1 VTLTSINN
9 GLRVGS
15 KYRNYNPHL
24 ERGLPM
30 RAPMAVLALS
40 FIVSAVA
47 CVPQAQEGR
56 REQGSAQPEA
66 STSAAISLATPAALR
81 EEHRDIHTVL
91 EGAAAEPAELGAAA
105 QELAGLLAPHFR
117 REEEIATPPLSL
129 LVPLSQGPVTVEMRA
144 VLPMTEA
151 LEREMPQMLA
161 EHARIRDALG
171 RFEAAA
177 RVANREEYV
186 RFSEALAHHARQEE
200 EIFYPAAIVVGRFV
214 AAGDARR

>member
-1 VTLTSINN
+1 
-9 GLRVGS
+9 
-15 KYRNYNPHL
+15 
-24 ERGLPM
+24 
-30 RAPMAVLALS
+30 
-40 FIVSAVA
+40 
-47 CVPQAQEGR
+47 
-56 REQGSAQPEA
+56 
-66 STSAAISLATPAALR
+66 
-81 EEHRDIHTVL
+81 
-91 EGAAAEPAELGAAA
+91 
-105 QELAGLLAPHFR
+105 
-117 REEEIATPPLSL
+117 
-129 LVPLSQGPVTVEMRA
+129 
-144 VLPMTEA
+144 MTEA

>member
-1 VTLTSINN
+1 M
-9 GLRVGS
+9 RVH
-15 KYRNYNPHL
+15 KA
-24 ERGLPM
+24 LP
-30 RAPMAVLALS
+30 ALALMAS
-40 FIVSAVA
+40 VVA
-47 CVPQAQEGR
+47 CAPQGQDRQQAQDGAKPDL
-56 REQGSAQPEA
+56 SSPAAAFLKTPE
-66 STSAAISLATPAALR
+66 ALR
-81 EEHRDIHTVL
+81 EEHREIHAVL
-91 EGAAAEPAELGAAA
+91 ERATAEPGDLGAAA
-105 QELAGLLAPHFR
+105 RELGGVLDPHFR

-161 EHARIRDALG
+161 EHARIREALE

-177 RVANREEYV
+177 RLANNAEYV

-214 AAGDARR
+214 AASEAAR